1 MNRSVIALFAALCL
15 GACAHKSTAKNDS
28 ANGGTMTA
36 VGSTGNKAAAT
47 DPNSGDD
54 LSSCGQVR
62 VFFPLNSDQIPAE
75 TATSLEKSAK
85 CLKADHA
92 LHVTIEGNADERG
105 TEEYNL
111 ALGDRRATAVAK
123 YLERLGTSQ
132 AQLKTVSY
140 GKEKPLCVEHDEECW
155 TKNRRADLNP
165 DAKVSNK
172 KK

>member
-1 MNRSVIALFAALCL
+1 MTRSVALFAALCL
-15 GACAHKSTAKNDS
+15 TACAHKSDVKKDTSMGPGNSSAASPNNDGKG
-28 ANGGTMTA
+28 AGTDDGDA
-36 VGSTGNKAAAT
+36 GKCGS
-47 DPNSGDD
+47 
-54 LSSCGQVR
+54 VR
-62 VFFPLNSDQIPAE
+62 VFFPFNSDEIPAD
-75 TATSLEKSAK
+75 TASSLEKSAK

-105 TEEYNL
+105 TEEYNM

-155 TKNRRADLNP
+155 KKNRRAELNP
-165 DAKVSNK
+165 DAKRTK
-172 KK
+172 